1 MSRYVITNDET
12 KSLKK
17 LLKKFPESAISV
29 HNERLKGSF
38 KITHYRKYTFR
49 EEVDI
54 EFNGELFAVRS
65 SLDGR
70 KWHKSDI
77 YNQIGTSKI
86 KVNKLIKR
94 AIFNEVKNYCAY
106 FGIKLRYAE
115 DLKKVKWI

>member
-12 KSLKK
+12 KSTKK
-17 LLKKFPESAISV
+17 LLKKFPEVNVSS

-38 KITHYRKYTFR
+38 TITHYRKYIFR
-49 EEVDI
+49 EEIEI
-54 EFNGELFAVRS
+54 EFKGELFAVRS
-65 SLDGR
+65 TLDGR

-106 FGIKLRYAE
+106 FGIKLRYVE

>member
-12 KSLKK
+12 KSTKK
-17 LLKKFPESAISV
+17 LLKKFPEVAISV

-38 KITHYRKYTFR
+38 KITHYRKYIFR

-54 EFNGELFAVRS
+54 EFKGELFAVRS

-77 YNQIGTSKI
+77 YSQIGTSKI
-86 KVNKLIKR
+86 KVNKMIRRSL
-94 AIFNEVKNYCAY
+94 FNEVKAYCAY
-106 FGIKLRYAE
+106 FGISLRYAD
-115 DLKKVKWI
+115 DLKKVKWV

>member
-12 KSLKK
+12 KVTKK
-17 LLKKFPESAISV
+17 LLKKFPDAEISV

-38 KITHYRKYTFR
+38 KITHYRKYVFR

-54 EFNGELFAVRS
+54 EFNGELFAMRS

-77 YNQIGTSKI
+77 YNERCTSKI
-86 KVNKLIKR
+86 KVNKMIRRSL
-94 AIFNEVKNYCAY
+94 FNEVKHYCAY
-106 FGIKLRYAE
+106 FGISLRYAE
-115 DLKKVKWI
+115 DLKKVKWV